1 MRRKKKKEEKNKWVE
16 ELKELSDE
24 EILEKERYY
33 ILKYG
38 IFSGLGFL
46 VAIIAFI
53 FFLLV
58 L

>member
-24 EILEKERYY
+24 EVLEKEKYY

>member
-24 EILEKERYY
+24 EILEKEKYY

>member
-24 EILEKERYY
+24 EILEKEKYY

-46 VAIIAFI
+46 MAIIAFI

>member
-24 EILEKERYY
+24 EILEKEKYY
-33 ILKYG
+33 ILKYS